1 MLRLAVIPER
11 LMTTRMRKTTD
22 MIRRYSDLQQLR
34 SFEERFEY
42 LSLKGVVGQSTFG
55 YERYINQSFYAS
67 TEWRQIRN
75 HVIARDNG
83 CDLGA
88 EGYEIYDRIYVH
100 HMNPMTI
107 EDIEHGNADILNLE
121 YLISTT
127 HRTHNAIHFGD
138 ASLLPQKLV
147 ERRPGDTNLW

>member
-1 MLRLAVIPER
+1 
-11 LMTTRMRKTTD
+11 
-22 MIRRYSDLQQLR
+22 MIRRYSELEQLKT
-34 SFEERFEY
+34 FEERFEY
-42 LSLKGVVGQSTFG
+42 LSLKGVVGQATFG

-67 TEWRQIRN
+67 TEWRQTRN
-75 HVIARDNG
+75 HVIARDLG
-83 CDLGA
+83 CDLGS

-107 EDIEHGNADILNLE
+107 EDIEQGNADILNLE

-138 ASLLPQKLV
+138 ANLLPKKLV
-147 ERRPGDTNLW
+147 ERRPGDTKLW